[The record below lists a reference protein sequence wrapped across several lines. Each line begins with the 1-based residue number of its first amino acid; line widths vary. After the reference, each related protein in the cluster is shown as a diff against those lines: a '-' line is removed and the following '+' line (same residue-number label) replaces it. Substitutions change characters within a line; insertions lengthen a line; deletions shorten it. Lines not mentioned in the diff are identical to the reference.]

1 MAPRADNPDPLHMS
15 TCDRIKEVAHRHG
28 KKVCMH
34 CASAEFAAA
43 SVKRGF
49 DMVMITSDLSS
60 MIAGIKKEMIAFHEA
75 LKGS

>member
-1 MAPRADNPDPLHMS
+1 MS

-49 DMVMITSDLSS
+49 DMVMITSDLAC
-60 MIAGIKKEMIAFHEA
+60 MIAGAKKQITSFHEA
-75 LKGS
+75 IKGS

>member
-1 MAPRADNPDPLHMS
+1 
-15 TCDRIKEVAHRHG
+15 
-28 KKVCMH
+28 MH

-49 DMVMITSDLSS
+49 DMVMITSDITSL
-60 MIAGIKKEMIAFHEA
+60 IAGVKKQIITFHEA

>member
-1 MAPRADNPDPLHMS
+1 
-15 TCDRIKEVAHRHG
+15 
-28 KKVCMH
+28 MH

-49 DMVMITSDLSS
+49 DMVMITSDITC
-60 MIAGIKKEMIAFHEA
+60 MIAGLKKQITTFQDA